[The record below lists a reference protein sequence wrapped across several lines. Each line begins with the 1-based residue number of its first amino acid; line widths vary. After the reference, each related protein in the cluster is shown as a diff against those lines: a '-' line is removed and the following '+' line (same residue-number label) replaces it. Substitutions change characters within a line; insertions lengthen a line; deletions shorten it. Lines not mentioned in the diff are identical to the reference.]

1 MVLIPFRAMIGLV
14 AAQGEKNYGYYQRNR
29 FCVHDEGC
37 DVKIMRKGMF
47 AGRDIYEEEEK
58 KNSQDCQAQP

>member
-29 FCVHDEGC
+29 FCVNDEGC
-37 DVKIMRKGMF
+37 DVKIMIKGMF
-47 AGRDIYEEEEK
+47 AGADIYEE
-58 KNSQDCQAQP
+58 